1 MNEENPST
9 DATFD
14 RLLDELH
21 GIQSGQSYAAALE
34 WTSRLR
40 AGLDALESLAVRDAV
55 LNAHLSKTEIAS
67 ALGITRQTLYNR
79 HKGTVRRAEGA
90 MPPQIPASHRFDRIP
105 DTRRTDHTRQ
115 GEGMTDRVEIE
126 RRCGMIMGAR
136 HGHMTL
142 TWLPDRGRHGTRTW
156 VLATHDGDTVRRI
169 RLNANELGELAGIL
183 QAIANEGEQH

>member
-67 ALGITRQTLYNR
+67 ALGITRQ
-79 HKGTVRRAEGA
+79 
-90 MPPQIPASHRFDRIP
+90 
-105 DTRRTDHTRQ
+105 

-156 VLATHDGDTVRRI
+156 VLSTHDGDTVRRI